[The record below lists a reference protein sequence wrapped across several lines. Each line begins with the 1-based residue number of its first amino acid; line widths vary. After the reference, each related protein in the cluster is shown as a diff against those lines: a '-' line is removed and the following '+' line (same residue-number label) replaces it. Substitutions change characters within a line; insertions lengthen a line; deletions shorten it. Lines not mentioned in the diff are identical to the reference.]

1 MSNHI
6 AIFASGS
13 GVNTET
19 ICNYFID
26 SSEIDVVLILS
37 NNPNAFVLNRAKKF
51 HIDTFIFKKSVFK
64 NYLAI
69 KDLFK
74 KHKIDF
80 IILAGF
86 LLKIPNKMIKDYSD
100 KIINIHPALLPK
112 YGGKGMYGK
121 HVHKAVIENKETIS
135 GITIHYVNNKYDDG
149 KIIFQTKC
157 NVEKNDTPESLANKI
172 NTLEY
177 EYFPKIIASIIKN
190 QNK

>member
-149 KIIFQTKC
+149 KIIFQAKC
-157 NVEKNDTPESLANKI
+157 NVEKNDTPESLAKKI

>member
-121 HVHKAVIENKETIS
+121 HVHKAVIENKEIIS

-149 KIIFQTKC
+149 KIIFQAKC
-157 NVEKNDTPESLANKI
+157 NVEKNDTPESLAKKI

-177 EYFPKIIASIIKN
+177 EYFSKIIASIIKN

>member
-37 NNPNAFVLNRAKKF
+37 NNPDAFVLNRAKKF
-51 HIDTFIFKKSVFK
+51 HVDTFIFKKSVFK

-80 IILAGF
+80 I
-86 LLKIPNKMIKDYSD
+86 
-100 KIINIHPALLPK
+100 
-112 YGGKGMYGK
+112 
-121 HVHKAVIENKETIS
+121 
-135 GITIHYVNNKYDDG
+135 
-149 KIIFQTKC
+149 
-157 NVEKNDTPESLANKI
+157 
-172 NTLEY
+172 
-177 EYFPKIIASIIKN
+177 
-190 QNK
+190 

>member
-149 KIIFQTKC
+149 KIIFQAKC
-157 NVEKNDTPESLANKI
+157 NVKKNDTPESLANKI

>member
-37 NNPNAFVLNRAKKF
+37 NNPDAFVLNRAKKF

-149 KIIFQTKC
+149 KIIFQAKC
-157 NVEKNDTPESLANKI
+157 NVKKNDTPESLANKI